1 MKAWLNR
8 LLGSDPAPE
17 TSKKPAPVALPV
29 STAPTADPAG
39 AASSGFAVRR
49 PLVSANGNVAG
60 FEFCLPAAV
69 EARLR
74 RRADPIAQ
82 AANAIA
88 LMSSMRPTLDG
99 GRAAL
104 VTLPLAILA
113 RPNVIDHA
121 PAGAHL
127 CIDDSAVEPDEP
139 SEPIDEAALVAAL
152 RARKVR
158 VGAALRHGEAPAGL
172 DFAVLGMAA
181 DGLEAMLATARRWRQ
196 AHKTTT
202 LIATQ
207 LDSVDA
213 IEQALAAGA
222 TLACGSFNASAAA
235 PPQRALQGDVQR
247 IIQLLNS
254 VRSEDKP
261 LADLT
266 QDLRADVA
274 LCYRLLKHVN
284 SPAVGLSR
292 PVESIDQAVLLL
304 GRTELYRWLSVLLL
318 SSVNGRRASRALQ
331 EVSLARARLAEALTR
346 ERSGEAPDALF
357 TVGLLSLL
365 DVMLQVPLTQAL
377 GPLRLT
383 DPARQALIER
393 GGPWRDTLALAEAL
407 ERHDLQAAGELAGPF
422 GGLDRVLTLS
432 DEAWGW
438 AASVQRELNT

>member
-1 MKAWLNR
+1 MKAWLDR
-8 LLGSDPAPE
+8 LLGSKPVK
-17 TSKKPAPVALPV
+17 TSEQKPSAVALPA
-29 STAPTADPAG
+29 STSTTSADPNAG
-39 AASSGFAVRR
+39 AGFAVRR
-49 PLVSANGNVAG
+49 PLVAANGSVAG
-60 FEFCLPAAV
+60 FDFCLPASV
-69 EARLR
+69 EERLK

-82 AANAIA
+82 AAHALA
-88 LMSSMRPTLDG
+88 LMSSMRSTLDA
-99 GRAAL
+99 GRVAL
-104 VTLPLAILA
+104 ATLPVAILA
-113 RPNVIDHA
+113 RPNVVDHA

-127 CIDDSAVEPDEP
+127 CIDRAAADAATSPEPL
-139 SEPIDEAALVAAL
+139 DEAALRAAL
-152 RARKVR
+152 RARGVR
-158 VGAALRHGEAPAGL
+158 VGTVLSPSQLAAGF
-172 DFAVLGMAA
+172 DFAVLNATT
-181 DGLEAMLATARRWRQ
+181 DGLEPMLAAARHWRQ
-196 AHKTTT
+196 ANGTTT

-207 LDSVDA
+207 LGSVDA
-213 IEQALAAGA
+213 IELALAAGA
-222 TLACGSFNASAAA
+222 TLACGSFNAAAAA

-304 GRTELYRWLSVLLL
+304 GRSELYRWLSVLLL
-318 SSVNGRRASRALQ
+318 SSVNGRQASRALQ
-331 EVSLARARLAEALTR
+331 EISLARARLAESLAR
-346 ERSGEAPDALF
+346 ERSGDAPDALF

-377 GPLRLT
+377 GPLRLI

-393 GGPWRDTLALAEAL
+393 SGPWRDTLALAEAL
-407 ERHDLQAAGELAGPF
+407 ERHDLATAGELAVPF

-438 AASVQRELNT
+438 AASVQRELNS

>member
-1 MKAWLNR
+1 MKTWLNR
-8 LLGSDPAPE
+8 LLGSEPARKTPQKSAPV
-17 TSKKPAPVALPV
+17 TLPASTAKPAE
-29 STAPTADPAG
+29 AG
-39 AASSGFAVRR
+39 AGFAVRR
-49 PLVSANGNVAG
+49 PLVAANGNVAG
-60 FEFCLPAAV
+60 FEFCLPASV
-69 EARLR
+69 EERLR
-74 RRADPIAQ
+74 RKADPIAQ
-82 AANAIA
+82 GAHALA
-88 LMSSMRPTLDG
+88 LMSSMRSTLDN
-99 GRAAL
+99 GRVAL
-104 VTLPLAILA
+104 ATIPLAILA
-113 RPNVIDHA
+113 RPNVVDHA

-127 CIDDSAVEPDEP
+127 CIDGAADDDACSPGSV
-139 SEPIDEAALVAAL
+139 DEAALLASL
-152 RARKVR
+152 RARDVR
-158 VGAALRHGEAPAGL
+158 VGALLRQPTDAAKL
-172 DFAVLGMAA
+172 DFAVLSATT
-181 DGLEAMLATARRWRQ
+181 DGLESMLAAARQWRE
-196 AHKTTT
+196 ANGSRT

-207 LDSVDA
+207 LASVDE
-213 IEQALAAGA
+213 IELALAAGA

-254 VRSEDKP
+254 VRSEEKP

-274 LCYRLLKHVN
+274 LCYRLLRHVN

-304 GRTELYRWLSVLLL
+304 GRSELYRWLSVLLL

-331 EVSLARARLAEALTR
+331 EISLARARLAESLAR
-346 ERSGEAPDALF
+346 ERSGDAPDALF

-393 GGPWRDTLALAEAL
+393 GGPWRDILALAEAL
-407 ERHDLQAAGELAGPF
+407 ERHDLTSAGELADAF

-438 AASVQRELNT
+438 AASVQRELDA

>member
-8 LLGSDPAPE
+8 LLGSETTPN
-17 TSKKPAPVALPV
+17 TSKKQAAVTLPA
-29 STAPTADPAG
+29 STAPAAVDSG
-39 AASSGFAVRR
+39 AGFAVRR
-49 PLVSANGNVAG
+49 PLVAANGQVAG

-88 LMSSMRPTLDG
+88 LMSSMRSTLDS
-99 GRAAL
+99 GRVAL
-104 VTLPLAILA
+104 ATLPLAILA
-113 RPNVIDHA
+113 RSNVIEHA

-127 CIDDSAVEPDEP
+127 CIEHGVGDHDEP
-139 SEPIDEAALVAAL
+139 SAEPIDEAALLAAL

-158 VGAALRHGEAPAGL
+158 VGSALRQGDAATGL
-172 DFAVLGMAA
+172 DFAVLSAA
-181 DGLEAMLATARRWRQ
+181 SDGLEPMLTAARQWRQ
-196 AHKTTT
+196 THGTTT

-207 LDSVDA
+207 LDNVDA

-222 TLACGSFNASAAA
+222 TLACGNFNASATA

-331 EVSLARARLAEALTR
+331 EVSLARARLAESLTR